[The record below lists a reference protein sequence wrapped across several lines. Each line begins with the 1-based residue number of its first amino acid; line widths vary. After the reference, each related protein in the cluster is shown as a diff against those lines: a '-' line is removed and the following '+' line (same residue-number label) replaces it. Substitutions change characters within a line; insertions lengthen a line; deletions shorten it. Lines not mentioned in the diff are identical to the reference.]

1 MGPPKVCSPAERN
14 GQADRPGSTGF
25 LAGARPGPPMQAE
38 AQTSLLVIEASEK
51 SVIPALALRFTDL
64 ARELP
69 QPLLLMPMRELR
81 QKLPQLACF
90 SANATNRRC
99 NQNLRQTVNQAAGR

>member
-25 LAGARPGPPMQAE
+25 LAGARPWPPMQAE
-38 AQTSLLVIEASEK
+38 AQPPLLVIEASEK
-51 SVIPALALRFTDL
+51 SVIPAFALRFTDL

-69 QPLLLMPMRELR
+69 QPLLLMPVRELR
-81 QKLPQLACF
+81 QKLRQLSFLGA
-90 SANATNRRC
+90 NRRFY
-99 NQNLRQTVNQAAGR
+99 QNLGHPVNQVAVRA